1 MKITHDNDIATLT
14 VTEEELILLYEAL
27 HELRLRKV
35 QAFIE
40 LKEKCPIHHFQPRD
54 FGIPQLN
61 NMLKVLE
68 QVS

>member
-1 MKITHDNDIATLT
+1 MNLTHDNDIATLT
-14 VTEEELILLYEAL
+14 LTGDEINLLYEAL

-35 QAFIE
+35 QAFSE
-40 LKEKCPIHHFQPRD
+40 VRAQWPRQGFQPRD